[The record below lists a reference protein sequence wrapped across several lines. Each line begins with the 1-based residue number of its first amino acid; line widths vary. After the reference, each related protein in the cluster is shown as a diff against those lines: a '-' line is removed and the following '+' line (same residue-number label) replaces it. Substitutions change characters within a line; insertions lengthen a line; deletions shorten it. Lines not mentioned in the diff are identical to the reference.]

1 MKDRIVGHVLVAV
14 APTGFWTA
22 MLDMMATALEY
33 PLSASLEAAFATV
46 IYSFL
51 TVVWSLL
58 RHTAD

>member
-1 MKDRIVGHVLVAV
+1 
-14 APTGFWTA
+14 